1 MALNGGKPVEPYVTV
16 AAFLVQEGADMHV
29 MSSRGVNPLQVCPP
43 DIAALITKFA
53 SEYP

>member
-16 AAFLVQEGADMHV
+16 AAFLVQEGADTHV
-29 MSSRGVNPLQVCPP
+29 TSSRGVNPLQACPP
-43 DIAALITKFA
+43 DIAALIIKFA